1 MSNYLIAPTPQ
12 QLLGLMIFCVPIF
25 GIMIYLVSGIFE
37 AIMSLF
43 LGLRLIGFAYQI
55 QGDEKVRDK
64 SDITFERFMFAFIA
78 PIILISIY
86 LCMHGFFAR
95 EDFVIN
101 KHQLNQISGIIPEKD
116 TYVNA
121 IKGAN
126 RSYLT
131 INHIRLNC
139 AENEQDYCK
148 KIYKYAG
155 KKATVYYQANAKNG
169 QLAYEIVVHDTNPFV
184 VYHFESQLKEF
195 NRVRKKEN
203 IRFISFSILLCS
215 MCLLFLF
222 WSRHSAD
229 DVEEMMKKNL
239 NLIKKLEEKS
249 KKRIL
254 SKI

>member
-1 MSNYLIAPTPQ
+1 MYAWI
-12 QLLGLMIFCVPIF
+12 
-25 GIMIYLVSGIFE
+25 
-37 AIMSLF
+37 
-43 LGLRLIGFAYQI
+43 
-55 QGDEKVRDK
+55 
-64 SDITFERFMFAFIA
+64 
-78 PIILISIY
+78 
-86 LCMHGFFAR
+86 FAR

-229 DVEEMMKKNL
+229 DVEEMND
-239 NLIKKLEEKS
+239 EEKS
-249 KKRIL
+249 EFDKKTGRKTKKKNIIQNLKIL
-254 SKI
+254 DL